1 MRLDWEPRALEDLAT
16 TVAWLCLQRR
26 AATHAVICA
35 DSCFPKVFD
44 VMVYGYVTVC
54 LLTYVLTWVQV
65 PGLGLSERLQF
76 TLGSR

>member
-1 MRLDWEPRALEDLAT
+1 
-16 TVAWLCLQRR
+16 
-26 AATHAVICA
+26 
-35 DSCFPKVFD
+35 
-44 VMVYGYVTVC
+44 MVYGYVTVC